1 MAAWDPGVRGGMHA
15 AGVNAGS
22 SAGTFYSQGL
32 AGSTVGEYDF
42 QLAEHQVP
50 VLTFGTPALRNMLR
64 GQIEHPAQGI
74 IVGKAGLVF
83 RNLPELAVK
92 AFDDIRCI

>member
-1 MAAWDPGVRGGMHA
+1 MHA

-50 VLTFGTPALRNMLR
+50 VLTSGTPALRNMLR
-64 GQIEHPAQGI
+64 GQIEHPAQEI